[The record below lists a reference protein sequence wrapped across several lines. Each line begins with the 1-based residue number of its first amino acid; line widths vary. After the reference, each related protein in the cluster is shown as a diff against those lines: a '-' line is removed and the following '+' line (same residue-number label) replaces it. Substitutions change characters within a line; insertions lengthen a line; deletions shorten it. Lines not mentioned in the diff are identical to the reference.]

1 MCHALNVSRSGYY
14 KWLHFKPGIRER
26 KQIKYESLV
35 KDTYEEFKAM
45 YGYRRITEEL
55 NDSGYKCSVNFI
67 AKIMK
72 KHNIKAHNGK
82 GFKYPRKGSK
92 VYNISENILWRD
104 FKASKP
110 NEKWTTDITYIW
122 VKDQWMYLATVMDLY
137 SRKIVGWS
145 LDLTMTEDLVIE
157 ALSVAFARRNINK
170 VDTLILHSD
179 RGVQYRS
186 QKYID
191 FAVSKGCQMS
201 MSRRGNCWDNAP
213 MESFFSRLKVELVY
227 SLNFTSISEAKTSIF
242 EYIEVFYNRKRK
254 HSSIGYKSP
263 VNYENET
270 LKRCS

>member
-1 MCHALNVSRSGYY
+1 MCRVLHVSRSGYY
-14 KWLHFKPGIRER
+14 KWLHFKPGIREQ
-26 KQIKYESLV
+26 KQAKYESLV
-35 KDTYEEFKAM
+35 KNTYEEFKAM
-45 YGYRRITEEL
+45 YGSRRITEEL
-55 NDSGYKCSVNFI
+55 NDSGHQCSVNFV
-67 AKIMK
+67 AKIMNK
-72 KHNIKAHNGK
+72 YSIRAHNGK
-82 GFKYPRKGSK
+82 GYKYPRKGSS
-92 VYNISENILWRD
+92 VYNISDNVLWRD

-110 NEKWTTDITYIW
+110 NVKWTSDITYIW
-122 VKDQWMYLATVMDLY
+122 VKNKWMYLATVMDLY

-145 LDLTMTEDLVIE
+145 LSLTMTEDLVID
-157 ALSVAFARRNINK
+157 ALSVAFARRNISKSNAP
-170 VDTLILHSD
+170 ILHSD

-191 FAVSKGCQMS
+191 FARSRGCELS

-227 SLNFTSISEAKTSIF
+227 RLNFQSIDEAKTSLF

-263 VNYENET
+263 VRFEDEM

>member
-1 MCHALNVSRSGYY
+1 MCRVLNVSRSGFY
-14 KWLHFKPGIRER
+14 KWLNYKPGMKEQRR
-26 KQIKYESLV
+26 TKYETLV
-35 KDTYEEFKAM
+35 KDTYQEFKAM
-45 YGYRRITEEL
+45 YGSRRIAEEL
-55 NDSGYKCSVNFI
+55 KDTGHNCSVNFI

-82 GFKYPRKGSK
+82 GFKYPKKGAAA
-92 VYNISENILWRD
+92 YNISDNILWRD
-104 FKASKP
+104 FKATKP
-110 NEKWTTDITYIW
+110 NTKWTSDITYIW
-122 VKDQWMYLATVMDLY
+122 VNDKWMYLATVMDLY

-145 LDLTMTEDLVIE
+145 LDLTMTEDLVID
-157 ALSVAFARRNINK
+157 ALAVAFARRNISKSNAP
-170 VDTLILHSD
+170 ILHSD

-191 FAVSKGCQMS
+191 FANSRGCQLS

-227 SLNFTSISEAKTSIF
+227 SVNFQSIDEAKTSLF
-242 EYIEVFYNRKRK
+242 EYIEVFYNRKRR

-263 VNYENET
+263 VRFEDEM